1 MTVAEVAHGM
11 GLTPIAVPDAEREC
25 TGAYVGDL
33 LSWVMGRANE
43 GDLWLTIMT
52 NVNVIAVATLAG
64 TAAVLLCEDCEPD
77 AELIALA
84 NEKGINLLVTD
95 KRIYEASL
103 CVGALL
109 K

>member
-1 MTVAEVAHGM
+1 MTVSVLASQM
-11 GLTPIAVPDAEREC
+11 GFRALSMPDPDREIS
-25 TGAYVGDL
+25 GVYVGDL

-64 TAAVLLCEDCEPD
+64 VAAVLLCEDCEPD

-84 NEKGINLLVTD
+84 EEKGINLLVT
-95 KRIYEASL
+95 KERIYESCL
-103 CVGALL
+103 RVGALL
-109 K
+109 S

>member
-1 MTVAEVAHGM
+1 VTVFELSKARGFRSLAM
-11 GLTPIAVPDAEREC
+11 PDPDREI
-25 TGAYVGDL
+25 TGVYVGDL

-52 NVNVIAVATLAG
+52 NANVLAVATLAG
-64 TAAVLLCEDCEPD
+64 VAAVLLCEDCEPD

-84 NEKGINLLVTD
+84 NEKHINLLVTD
-95 KRIYEASL
+95 KRIYEACL
-103 CVGALL
+103 NVGALL

>member
-1 MTVAEVAHGM
+1 MTVSELSKQGDFRALA
-11 GLTPIAVPDAEREC
+11 LPDPDREI
-25 TGAYVGDL
+25 TGVYVGDL

>member
-1 MTVAEVAHGM
+1 MTVSELSKKSGFRALAM
-11 GLTPIAVPDAEREC
+11 PDPEREI
-25 TGAYVGDL
+25 TGVYVGDL

-64 TAAVLLCEDCEPD
+64 AAAVLLCEDCKPD

-84 NEKGINLLVTD
+84 NEKGINLLLTD
-95 KRIYEASL
+95 RRIYEACL
-103 CVGALL
+103 AVGELL